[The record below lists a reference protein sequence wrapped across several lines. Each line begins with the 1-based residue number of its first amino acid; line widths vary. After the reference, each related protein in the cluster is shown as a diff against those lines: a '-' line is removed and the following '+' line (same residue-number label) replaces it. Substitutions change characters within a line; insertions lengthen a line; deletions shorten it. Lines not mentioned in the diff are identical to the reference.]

1 MCAIQVV
8 DSTRNIQLCFS
19 SIVQRADKGYSKEIK
34 DINTRLKSYC
44 LGNGMTFVEISNIY
58 KSYLNNSQLHLSEK
72 VSQLLSQNIL
82 IFLEGH

>member
-19 SIVQRADKGYSKEIK
+19 GIVQRADKGYSKEIK